1 MLADLSSLALPQ
13 DKENLR
19 KQTSIARNK
28 AYMPTVLE
36 LASVL
41 EGAAIAGLTVASRR
55 RGQAR
60 QGHR

>member
-1 MLADLSSLALPQ
+1 
-13 DKENLR
+13 
-19 KQTSIARNK
+19 
-28 AYMPTVLE
+28 MPTVLE